1 MKITSTHS
9 IDKDIDIISYDIVLK
24 PSMPLMYIDTIIS
37 ITRTN
42 SRLNKIEKILKK
54 INEI

>member
-9 IDKDIDIISYDIVLK
+9 IDKGIISYDIVIK
-24 PSMPLMYIDTIIS
+24 PSIPLMYIDTIIS

-42 SRLNKIEKILKK
+42 SRLNKIKKILKK

>member
-24 PSMPLMYIDTIIS
+24 PSMSLMYIDTIIS